1 MTSSSVN
8 SASTDARPEPSAAGP
23 TPPIARLVVEL
34 RELVVEYFK
43 QETVVPLQQLR
54 RYVVFGLLGALLL
67 GLGAVFLGLA
77 GLRALQSET
86 DTALTGSWSWAP
98 YAIMMVV
105 LLVAG
110 FVTWKARGAVRRRRD
125 ER

>member
-1 MTSSSVN
+1 MN
-8 SASTDARPEPSAAGP
+8 GASTDTRPEPTSAER
-23 TPPIARLVVEL
+23 TPPIGRLVVEL

-43 QETVVPLQQLR
+43 QETIVPLKQLR

-86 DTALTGSWSWAP
+86 DTALTGNWSWAP

-110 FVTWKARGAVRRRRD
+110 FVTWKARGAVRRRKD
-125 ER
+125 SP

>member
-1 MTSSSVN
+1 MN
-8 SASTDARPEPSAAGP
+8 GASTEARPEPSTAER
-23 TPPIARLVVEL
+23 TPPIGRLVAEL
-34 RELVVEYFK
+34 RELIVEYFK

-54 RYVVFGLLGALLL
+54 RYVVFGLLGAFLL

-86 DTALTGSWSWAP
+86 DTALTGNWSWAP

-105 LLVAG
+105 LLAAG
-110 FVTWKARGAVRRRRD
+110 YITWRARGAVRRRRD

>member
-1 MTSSSVN
+1 MN
-8 SASTDARPEPSAAGP
+8 GASTDARPEPSAAER
-23 TPPIARLVVEL
+23 TVPIGRLVVEL
-34 RELVVEYFK
+34 RDLIVEYFK
-43 QETVVPLQQLR
+43 QETVLPLKQLR
-54 RYVVFGLLGALLL
+54 RYVFFGLLGALLL

-86 DTALTGSWSWAP
+86 DTAMTGNWSWAP

-110 FVTWKARGAVRRRRD
+110 AITWKTRGAVRRRRD

>member
-1 MTSSSVN
+1 MN
-8 SASTDARPEPSAAGP
+8 GTDGHARPEAAAAGR
-23 TPPIARLVVEL
+23 TPPLGQLVVEL
-34 RELVVEYFK
+34 RELIVEYFK
-43 QETVVPLQQLR
+43 QETVVPLTQLR

-77 GLRALQSET
+77 GLRALQTET
-86 DTALTGSWSWAP
+86 DTALTGNWSWAP
-98 YAIMMVV
+98 YAIMVVV

-110 FVTWKARGAVRRRRD
+110 YITWRARGAVRRRRD